1 MDQRAKRHNLLV
13 SGGIDMPDN
22 KSDSERCVN
31 IRLMELAL
39 IAASRPLD
47 DTEKREEQRL
57 MEESTLPQ
65 KESD

>member
-1 MDQRAKRHNLLV
+1 
-13 SGGIDMPDN
+13 MPDN

-57 MEESTLPQ
+57 MEESRLPQ
-65 KESD
+65 KESN